1 MKAIRIKIKQNLPNY
16 KYPTSF
22 QIKETYPLPP
32 YSTVIGMIH
41 NACGFT
47 EYKPMKVSIQGK
59 YHSKTNDFA
68 TRYEFKNGAPFE
80 AERHQL
86 KVGDYGVSKSVSNIE
101 LLSEVELLLHIVPE
115 DKNLLDEIYN
125 SLLYP
130 REYLSL
136 GRREDL
142 VVIEELKIVEV
153 KSEEEIDEKI
163 GITEEYRAYVPVE
176 MLEREEVIKAGE
188 ISNIKFKGTMY
199 NLNKNYTLV
208 NLGTAKSPKIFRK
221 WTKVKVHYASNLYL
235 SELDE
240 VWFDEDKNPVFFA

>member
-1 MKAIRIKIKQNLPNY
+1 MKAIRMKIRQNLPNY

-32 YSTVIGMIH
+32 YSTVIGMVH
-41 NACGFT
+41 NACGYT
-47 EYKPMKVSIQGK
+47 EYKPMKVSVQGK

-80 AERHQL
+80 ADRHQL
-86 KVGDYGVSKSVSNIE
+86 KVGDYGISRSVSNVE

-115 DKNLLDEIYN
+115 DQSLIDDIYN

-142 VVIEELKIVEV
+142 IVIEELKVVEI
-153 KSEEEIDEKI
+153 KCEDEIDEII
-163 GITEEYRAYVPVE
+163 GTAKEYRAYIPIE
-176 MLEREEVIKAGE
+176 MLERDEIVKVGE

-199 NLNKNYTLV
+199 NLNKNYILV
-208 NLGTAKSPKIFRK
+208 NLGTVKSPKIFRR
-221 WTKVKVHYASNLYL
+221 WTKIKVHYASNLYL
-235 SELDE
+235 SQLDK
-240 VWFDEDKNPVFFA
+240 VWFDEDKNPVFLA

>member
-1 MKAIRIKIKQNLPNY
+1 MKAIRLKVRQNLPNY

-22 QIKETYPLPP
+22 QIKESYPLPP
-32 YSTVIGMIH
+32 YSTVIGMVH
-41 NACGFT
+41 NACGYT
-47 EYKPMKVSIQGK
+47 EYKPMKVSVQGK

-80 AERHQL
+80 VDRHQL
-86 KVGDYGVSKSVSNIE
+86 KVGDYGISRSVSNVE
-101 LLSEVELLLHIVPE
+101 LLSDVELLLHIVPE
-115 DKNLLDEIYN
+115 DQSLIDDIYN

-142 VVIEELKIVEV
+142 IVIEELKIVEIKCEDDV
-153 KSEEEIDEKI
+153 DEII
-163 GITEEYRAYVPVE
+163 GIAKDYRAYVPVE
-176 MLEREEVIKAGE
+176 MLEREEIVKAGE
-188 ISNIKFKGTMY
+188 ISSIKFKGTMY

-208 NLGTAKSPKIFRK
+208 NLGTTKSPKMFRK

-235 SELDE
+235 SQLDE
-240 VWFDEDKNPVFFA
+240 VWFDEDKNPVFLA

>member
-1 MKAIRIKIKQNLPNY
+1 MKAIRIKIRQNLPNY

-22 QIKETYPLPP
+22 QIKESYPLPP

-41 NACGFT
+41 NACGYT

-59 YHSKTNDFA
+59 HHSKTNDFA

-86 KVGDYGVSKSVSNIE
+86 KVGNYGVARSVSNVE
-101 LLSEVELLLHIVPE
+101 LLSDVELLLHIVPE
-115 DKNLLDEIYN
+115 DESLLEEIYN

-142 VVIEELKIVEV
+142 IVIEEVKIVEI
-153 KSEEEIDEKI
+153 KSEEDIEETI
-163 GITEEYRAYVPVE
+163 GIAKEYRAYVPIE
-176 MLEREEVIKAGE
+176 MIEREEVIKEGE

-199 NLNKNYTLV
+199 NLNKNYELV

-235 SELDE
+235 SQLEE
-240 VWFDEDKNPVFFA
+240 VCFDEDKNPVFLA

>member
-1 MKAIRIKIKQNLPNY
+1 MKAIRIKIRQNLPNY

-22 QIKETYPLPP
+22 QIKESYPLPP

-41 NACGFT
+41 NACGYT

-59 YHSKTNDFA
+59 YHSKTNDYA

-86 KVGDYGVSKSVSNIE
+86 KVGDYGVARSVSNVE
-101 LLSEVELLLHIVPE
+101 LLSDVELLLHIVPE
-115 DKNLLDEIYN
+115 DENLLDEIYN

-142 VVIEELKIVEV
+142 VVIEEVKIVEI
-153 KSEEEIDEKI
+153 KSERYKEKNLEIPQD
-163 GITEEYRAYVPVE
+163 YRAYIP
-176 MLEREEVIKAGE
+176 LEYLEENKVIIRGE
-188 ISNIKFKGTMY
+188 ISEVEFKGTIY
-199 NLNKNYTLV
+199 NLNKNYTLI
-208 NLGTAKSPKIFRK
+208 NLGNAKSPKEFRK
-221 WTKVKVHYASNLYL
+221 WEKVKVCYTSRVSL
-235 SELDE
+235 SRRKE
-240 VWFDEDKNPVFFA
+240 VIFDEEKIPVFLA

>member
-1 MKAIRIKIKQNLPNY
+1 MKAIRIKIRQNLPNY

-22 QIKETYPLPP
+22 QIKESYPLPP

-41 NACGFT
+41 NACGYT

-59 YHSKTNDFA
+59 YHSKTNDYA

-86 KVGDYGVSKSVSNIE
+86 KVGDYGVARSVSNVE
-101 LLSEVELLLHIVPE
+101 LLSDVELLLHIVPE
-115 DKNLLDEIYN
+115 DENLLDEIYN

-142 VVIEELKIVEV
+142 VVIEEVKIVEI
-153 KSEEEIDEKI
+153 KSEEDIDELISTAK
-163 GITEEYRAYVPVE
+163 EYRAYVPVE
-176 MLEREEVIKAGE
+176 MIEREEVIKEGE

-208 NLGTAKSPKIFRK
+208 NLGTAKSPKVFRK
-221 WTKVKVHYASNLYL
+221 WTKIKVHYASNLYL
-235 SELDE
+235 SQLDE
-240 VWFDEDKNPVFFA
+240 VWFDEDKNPVFLA